1 MAKMKLQKI
10 ADLSL
15 KNMIITYHD
24 TNRTRFDMD
33 LFTTL
38 FTEETQ
44 DHITN
49 ALQVLESDG
58 LVDVFIADTIAY
70 MTTLHPSA
78 IRDFEED
85 TLLKKGYKCIKEIR
99 SLI

>member
-33 LFTTL
+33 FFTTL

-49 ALQVLESDG
+49 ALQVFVWVS
-58 LVDVFIADTIAY
+58 F
-70 MTTLHPSA
+70 A
-78 IRDFEED
+78 IY
-85 TLLKKGYKCIKEIR
+85 TNKPPQCYQH
-99 SLI
+99 

>member
-33 LFTTL
+33 FFTTL
-38 FTEETQ
+38 FTCY
-44 DHITN
+44 N
-49 ALQVLESDG
+49 AFYL
-58 LVDVFIADTIAY
+58 
-70 MTTLHPSA
+70 MP
-78 IRDFEED
+78 
-85 TLLKKGYKCIKEIR
+85 
-99 SLI
+99 

>member
-1 MAKMKLQKI
+1 MFNRHRNLRGWIAFFWFISYTVNTGICQCQVLWKEKNKMAKMKLQKI

-33 LFTTL
+33 FFTTL

-58 LVDVFIADTIAY
+58 
-70 MTTLHPSA
+70 
-78 IRDFEED
+78 
-85 TLLKKGYKCIKEIR
+85 
-99 SLI
+99 

>member
-33 LFTTL
+33 FFTTL

-70 MTTLHPSA
+70 MTPLHPSA

-85 TLLKKGYKCIKEIR
+85 TLLKQGYKCTKEIR

>member
-33 LFTTL
+33 FFTTL

-44 DHITN
+44 DVDQHIIICHFQKN
-49 ALQVLESDG
+49 
-58 LVDVFIADTIAY
+58 
-70 MTTLHPSA
+70 
-78 IRDFEED
+78 
-85 TLLKKGYKCIKEIR
+85 K
-99 SLI
+99 